1 MHLALN
7 IAELG
12 ISLISESLRQELC
25 FAEVSQLA
33 LGFQQKGE
41 RQKLLLRLADI
52 QIDNQL
58 CNAQKP
64 VLLANRGGAGG
75 GSTDD
80 VSLTGS
86 YRALDRDVYVQSVL
100 YQVAAMREVRK
111 QDKVSRKG
119 ELQCSSSRGTW
130 TDTEGEKDRVDGQS
144 VCVRRS
150 CVRWCYAGFVAVAG
164 ANPSAIHARHIRVL
178 SRGADR

>member
-1 MHLALN
+1 MHFAVFHKSLFLLPSLGPSVSFSLSSRSNGHLSLRSFPRVVQEPLENLTSMHLALN

-80 VSLTGS
+80 VSL
-86 YRALDRDVYVQSVL
+86 SVW
-100 YQVAAMREVRK
+100 V
-111 QDKVSRKG
+111 
-119 ELQCSSSRGTW
+119 
-130 TDTEGEKDRVDGQS
+130 
-144 VCVRRS
+144 
-150 CVRWCYAGFVAVAG
+150 
-164 ANPSAIHARHIRVL
+164 
-178 SRGADR
+178 